1 MNLQEQKLVHVSA
14 GPVELEGNLSLPAN
28 ASGILLFAHGSGSS
42 RHSPRNRF
50 VAAFSIYQGD
60 GHAKT

>member
-14 GPVELEGNLSLPAN
+14 GPVELEGNLSLPSN
-28 ASGILLFAHGSGSS
+28 ASGIVLFAHGSS